1 MIRTAIKKLIRHFL
15 PIAITGIGNTYTS
28 GSKLHDKFFVSIS
41 GKNNSISIGKD
52 CYLSNTE
59 IFVTGDNNQIVIE
72 DKVRFYGPCQIKL
85 QGNATLIIRENAGIR
100 GVEFTVIDGKVE
112 IGKLCMFSYNIVVR
126 NTDSH
131 KVIDAETG
139 VITNPSRDVVLGEH
153 VWVCQNSSILKGCKI
168 GDNSIVAFGAV
179 ATKGC
184 EAGSI
189 LAGNPAK
196 VVKTGITWDY

>member
-1 MIRTAIKKLIRHFL
+1 MIRTTIKKFIRHFR
-15 PIAITGIGNTYTS
+15 PIAITGKGNTYTS
-28 GSKLHDKFFVSIS
+28 GSKLQDKFFVSVS
-41 GKNNSISIGKD
+41 GNENSISIGKD

-59 IFVTGDNNQIVIE
+59 ISVSGDNNKIIIE
-72 DKVRFYGPCQIKL
+72 DSVRFYGPCQIRL

-100 GVEFTVIDGKVE
+100 GVEFTIIDGKVE

-131 KVIDAETG
+131 KVIEVETG

-196 VVKTGITWDY
+196 VVKTGIIWDY